1 MQTPKKV
8 LMLLALAVM
17 FGSGCVTRMVR
28 PAKPLPAD
36 AVPPVISVSSFD
48 NRSNFAGQ
56 WNLGAGMSDLLV
68 SELVE
73 SQNFT
78 VVDRKEIGRI
88 VGEIER
94 QRNAYFRKEGSVAK
108 GRLKGA
114 HYLVRGVINDFSQVG
129 GASIWFKV
137 KNLMLGGRGYKAR
150 VSLTLTIIEIESG
163 QIVDSVQ
170 SAAMVRARHA
180 YATGEYEG
188 VRFGGDLFFSTPL
201 GVATVNAIRLGV
213 RGIVEKLPREP
224 WEPMV
229 AEVSFDGNR
238 IIVNGGTDRGVTVGT
253 VFVVQGPGRPVT
265 DPLTGDLLTM
275 IPGAPLGHIRVTE
288 VRPAISYARQVQ
300 GGGFQRGHRL
310 VRADSRH

>member
-188 VRFGGDLFFSTPL
+188 VRFGGDLFFST
-201 GVATVNAIRLGV
+201 
-213 RGIVEKLPREP
+213 REP